1 MKLLYSFVE
10 TFTTM
15 KFQLKR
21 TVMIYKQHY
30 LVVIC
35 INYDTYVIVLVF
47 DNLRMSHFKIDI

>member
-15 KFQLKR
+15 KFKLKR